1 MKILGVFFR
10 PPLAFARLG
19 GARSPMDNYLWREDP
34 TLHGAARNV
43 IEPALSLDV
52 LPNGSVYPFTPSVI
66 RFREGAQ
73 LRPVA
78 PFFELWAS
86 VEYGAAD
93 PEVTAAA
100 PPGADPPNRPAP
112 GSKADVPVTG
122 ALLERMDA
130 GLADVVYE
138 VRVANRKAA
147 RRTGDET
154 NAFEAGVRVGGD
166 DFGCHSLLAS
176 TPPRPGSEPLVR
188 PEHPIPLGS
197 FRVIRP
203 VGGQVGAVD
212 LDVLRVRFTPPRGE
226 VYGPPSA
233 VVGRDDRTGREYEM
247 VPAANRILNPAASWL
262 RYDSDYTKYL
272 NPEPSDTYDG
282 AGEGANQSWGVV
294 DDTSDGVVTTEVV
307 IDGRRFTAAA
317 RICVGPPDYAPD
329 RRPFLSLADDLTD
342 RDVEPPSADEL
353 LGAEADTQQR
363 LADLFQRV
371 WETAGLV
378 NLDAIRARALRDNTF
393 FPGGPKIG
401 ELPYTDVRSMRP
413 SDTPYADAK
422 VQALIPE
429 EPSGS
434 AELVFSRLVELA
446 HDQLAGKD
454 ELMNF
459 LLNQAER
466 VHQMIRPA
474 YGAFEQL
481 SPTVGPDQTPNPD
494 FRDPRI
500 FRDQMHDM
508 RMPPYMRDEAATA
521 LGLTR
526 HQYLTLMT
534 YVDAV
539 AAAVAP
545 AEAAPVPPAAA
556 EQGRRLAATLSRMP
570 FRRRVQHRLQR
581 IQSADQSART
591 DPADPAG
598 SQR

>member
-1 MKILGVFFR
+1 MEILRVFFR
-10 PPLAFARLG
+10 PPMAFARLG

-43 IEPALSLDV
+43 IEPALSFEV

-86 VEYGAAD
+86 VEYGVTD
-93 PEVTAAA
+93 PEVTAEG
-100 PPGADPPNRPAP
+100 PPGADPPARPAP
-112 GSKADVPVTG
+112 GSTADVPVTA
-122 ALLERMDA
+122 ALLGRLKA
-130 GLADVVYE
+130 GLSDVVYE
-138 VRVANRKAA
+138 VRMANRKAA

-154 NAFEAGVRVGGD
+154 NAFAAGARVSGA
-166 DFGCHSLLAS
+166 DFGSHPLLAS
-176 TPPRPGSEPLVR
+176 TPPSPGSEPLVL
-188 PEHPIPLGS
+188 PERPIPLGS
-197 FRVIRP
+197 LRVVRP
-203 VGGQVGAVD
+203 VAGQVGEVD
-212 LDVLRVRFTPPRGE
+212 LDVLRVRFTPPGGE

-233 VVGRDDRTGREYEM
+233 VVGRDGATSREYQM
-247 VPAANRILNPAASWL
+247 VPPANRILNPAASWL
-262 RYDSDYTKYL
+262 RYTRDYTRYL
-272 NPEPSDTYDG
+272 HPEPSDTYDG
-282 AGEGANQSWGVV
+282 AGEGAEQSWGVV
-294 DDTSDGVVTTEVV
+294 DDTSDGVLRAEVV
-307 IDGRRFTAAA
+307 VDGRRFTAAA
-317 RICVGPPDYAPD
+317 RICVGPPDFAPD

-342 RDVEPPSADEL
+342 RDLEPPGADEL
-353 LGAEADTQQR
+353 LAAEDDTQQR
-363 LADLFQRV
+363 LTDLFQRV

-393 FPGGPKIG
+393 YPIDPKLD

-413 SDTPYADAK
+413 SDTPYSDAK

-429 EPSGS
+429 DPSGS
-434 AELVFSRLVELA
+434 TELMFTRLVELA
-446 HDQLAGKD
+446 HDQLAGAD

-474 YGAFEQL
+474 YGAFAQL
-481 SPTVGPDQTPNPD
+481 SPTVQPDQEPAPD

-508 RMPPYMRDEAATA
+508 RMPPYMRDELAGA

-534 YVDAV
+534 YVDAIATAAADAAAAQPS
-539 AAAVAP
+539 AAAVEESP
-545 AEAAPVPPAAA
+545 
-556 EQGRRLAATLSRMP
+556 GLAATLSRMP
-570 FRRRVQHRLQR
+570 FRRRVQQ
-581 IQSADQSART
+581 
-591 DPADPAG
+591 
-598 SQR
+598 